1 MYGEEKTILI
11 NLTSHEQY
19 LDILKKL
26 RSKTAYIVLVQIDG
40 EDKNDLNLV
49 KALKQMEL
57 ISKKNVSE
65 WLGTKTRSTR
75 PVQYV
80 FKSDDRYFKY
90 LSDFD
95 SFFFNTT
102 DKRGC
107 DTVQKTDFGFDDI
120 AFLDKNKQV
129 LFYTITHEGCT
140 AIHPDLLT

>member
-1 MYGEEKTILI
+1 MYGEEKIILI

-26 RSKTAYIVLVQIDG
+26 KSKTAYIVLVQIDG

-49 KALKQMEL
+49 KALKHMEL
-57 ISKKNVSE
+57 IGKKKVNE
-65 WLGTKTRSTR
+65 WLGTRTSGLRAVR
-75 PVQYV
+75 YI
-80 FKSDDRYFKY
+80 FKSDERYFKY
-90 LSDFD
+90 LSNFD

-102 DKRGC
+102 DKWGC
-107 DTVQKTDFGFDDI
+107 DAVEKTDFGFDDI

-129 LFYTITHEGCT
+129 LFFTITHEGCA